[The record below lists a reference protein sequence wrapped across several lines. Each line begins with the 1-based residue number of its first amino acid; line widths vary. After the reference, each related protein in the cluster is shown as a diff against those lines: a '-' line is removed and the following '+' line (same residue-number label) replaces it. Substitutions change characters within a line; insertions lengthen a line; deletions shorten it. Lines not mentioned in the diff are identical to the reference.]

1 MKVVIK
7 ELDERN
13 VGDIGTC
20 DGEFTV
26 DSKLV
31 LHAENNEI
39 RYTTIR
45 VPSFKKRYR
54 QDEIDYAVYV
64 DDPHKTA
71 FLAYVNGQM
80 AGHIIL
86 CKYWNRYAYIEDIVV
101 DVAFRRRKVG
111 RALIAQAKRWATERS
126 LPGIMLETQDNNV
139 AACRLYEGCGFQ
151 LRGFDT
157 HLYKGIDSDTDE
169 IALYWYL
176 VFEAGSASQADE
188 AALSGRP
195 QETAR

>member
-1 MKVVIK
+1 MEVVIK

-39 RYTTIR
+39 RYTTIS

-54 QDEIDYAVYV
+54 QDEVDYAAYV
-64 DDPHKTA
+64 DHPDKTA

-86 CKYWNRYAYIEDIVV
+86 RKYWNRYAYIEDIVV
-101 DVAFRRRKVG
+101 DVRFRRRKVG
-111 RALIAQAKRWATERS
+111 RALIAQAKRWATERG

-139 AACRLYEGCGFQ
+139 GACRLYESCGFE

-176 VFEAGSASQADE
+176 LFKAGSAGQADE

-195 QETAR
+195 QETTR